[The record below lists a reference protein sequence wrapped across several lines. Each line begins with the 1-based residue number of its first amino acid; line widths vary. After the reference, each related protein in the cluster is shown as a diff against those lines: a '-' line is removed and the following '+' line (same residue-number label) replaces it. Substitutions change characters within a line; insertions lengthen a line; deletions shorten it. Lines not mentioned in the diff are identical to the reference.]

1 MTYTFKLDVPPSMV
15 SPHAVINWPVW
26 GGNINGYRHHSGRM
40 HQVRALVLHTPE
52 EAADRNPQT
61 PKYFGTPGV
70 MRSTHYF
77 AATPGDLIQM
87 VADRDAAWGQG
98 THDGNRVWKGV
109 AGAWAPWNP
118 RHISNNQLSLGIEIE
133 GHAATIDQTI
143 TPEQFETVAR
153 WIAYKSWQYD
163 IPLDRDHVVGHY
175 ELALDKTD
183 PGKLPIEKLLRRARQ
198 LRSGD
203 DLRRPRETP
212 KPGVP
217 PEDNLVDTN
226 VPTVVMSKRVYEER
240 LRTTYRL
247 GRDRT
252 LDEMST
258 AIRAASHAEVRRIIA
273 RDSDQFVDKALEEL
287 LP

>member
-1 MTYTFKLDVPPSMV
+1 MTYTFKLDSPSSLV

-40 HQVRALVLHTPE
+40 FQVRALVLHTPE

-87 VADRDAAWGQG
+87 VSDKDAAWGQG
-98 THDGNRVWKGV
+98 THSGNRVWKGIR
-109 AGAWAPWNP
+109 GAWAPWNKEY
-118 RHISNNQLSLGIEIE
+118 ISNNQLSLGIEIE

-143 TPEQFETVAR
+143 TPAQFETVAR

-163 IPLDRDHVVGHY
+163 IPLDRTHVVGHY
-175 ELALDKTD
+175 ELASDKTD
-183 PGKLPIEKLLRRARQ
+183 PGTLPIEKLLLRARQ
-198 LRSGD
+198 LRSTGN
-203 DLRRPRETP
+203 LHAGEETP

-217 PEDNLVDTN
+217 PEEAAVNTD
-226 VPTVVMSKRVYEER
+226 VPTVVMTKRVYKER
-240 LRTTYRL
+240 LRAAYRM
-247 GRDRT
+247 GRDRA
-252 LDEMST
+252 LDETST
-258 AIRAASHAEVRRIIA
+258 AIRVSNSAEVRKIIA
-273 RDSDQFVDKALEEL
+273 RDSDQFVDAMLEDMA
-287 LP
+287 